1 MAIGDVREGKEGSV
15 ATDVSTLQP
24 MQYLDKALTTLR
36 DLGLLP
42 EKRGEA
48 APITALLNRIS
59 DLDEQRVTLIA
70 RTLDQMSL
78 FNEVVREQIT
88 AMDVG
93 ERYNKIA
100 EAFNSIRDDAKQMV
114 DQIEDGRI
122 DTFERL
128 SNIWQKV
135 DARRHRQPLRQDQGH
150 LPRRRQGD
158 QGPVRARAAHPRRL
172 PRLPRRAEAVRSDGA
187 GGAEE
192 GGRAKLAEA
201 RARMDE
207 ASKAVEA
214 ATTGRAGRARQA
226 GARPRREAARR
237 CRTRRQRY
245 QIAKDLSDNL
255 TVGYNTSEVIM
266 ARLMQTTSAKERV
279 YQQSVSFFS
288 TNESVLTALSASF
301 TGMHG
306 LHESTQTLNTM
317 KEGIYQSLETLSE
330 IGGKIQEEA
339 LKAGYGPTIRAE
351 SVKKLV
357 DSVVNYQER
366 SREIIEEMRKL
377 STQNA
382 ARHPRGGRGRQAA
395 DGAADPAGHGA
406 RRQRELSGV
415 ATAARHGAGGRRAD
429 RPRRRRHR
437 STTSC
442 WRWTWWTALRHAD
455 TLVERELSSEEA
467 RPATEGAA
475 AQALCRPGHR
485 GAGAHPRRGRG
496 GAARGSLRLQPAA
509 CRPCRVRWRWSG

>member
-1 MAIGDVREGKEGSV
+1 MAEV
-15 ATDVSTLQP
+15 AVSAP
-24 MQYLDKALTTLR
+24 MQYLDKALGTLR
-36 DLGLLP
+36 DLGLVP

-59 DLDEQRVTLIA
+59 DLDDQRVTLIA

-114 DQIEDGRI
+114 NQIEDGRI
-122 DTFERL
+122 DTLERL
-128 SNIWQKV
+128 ANIWQKV
-135 DARRHRQPLRQDQGH
+135 FR
-150 LPRRRQGD
+150 GD
-158 QGPVRARAAHPRRL
+158 IASRFAKIKDTYLDVARATKDQFEREHLILDAYRDFRGAL
-172 PRLPRRAEAVRSDGA
+172 KESEVMALEVLKKAEG
-187 GGAEE
+187 
-192 GGRAKLAEA
+192 KLNEA

-214 ATTGRAGRARQA
+214 AAQAEPAERAKLELARDEKLRALQD
-226 GARPRREAARR
+226 EEK
-237 CRTRRQRY
+237 RY

-306 LHESTQTLNTM
+306 LHESTQTLEKM
-317 KEGIYQSLETLSE
+317 KEGLNQSLETLSE
-330 IGGKIQEEA
+330 IGGRVQEEA

-357 DSVVNYQER
+357 DSVVNYQQR
-366 SREIIEEMRKL
+366 SYEIIDEMRKL
-377 STQNA
+377 STKNA
-382 ARHPRGGRGRQAA
+382 EDIRDAVEEGK
-395 DGAADPAGHGA
+395 
-406 RRQRELSGV
+406 RRMTRLVQQGTELV
-415 ATAARHGAGGRRAD
+415 A
-429 RPRRRRHR
+429 
-437 STTSC
+437 SQS
-442 WRWTWWTALRHAD
+442 
-455 TLVERELSSEEA
+455 
-467 RPATEGAA
+467 
-475 AQALCRPGHR
+475 
-485 GAGAHPRRGRG
+485 
-496 GAARGSLRLQPAA
+496 
-509 CRPCRVRWRWSG
+509 